1 MDLANLQAI
10 LLTAIILGSLY
21 ALMSIGLSI
30 VWGTLRIFNFAHG
43 SLMTLGAYIA
53 WTVTSSTGLGAG
65 IGFAI
70 IFALVFMVVF
80 GMFFER
86 LLIAPFIKRQGAA
99 LVTIITTL
107 AGSIFIENSA
117 HIIWTP
123 RMKQLPSFIE
133 GDVNML
139 GTVIAT
145 QELVVVIGAPLILV
159 TLAWFL
165 KNSRLGL
172 AIRGVEQNRDSALLA
187 GVNVSMVYTI
197 TFGLSAGLAALA
209 GIMLGTTRF
218 ITPSMGNTPLLKAFI
233 VVILGGLGSMVGT
246 MVSAYIISLIES
258 ISMSYLGLYWT
269 PAVLFA
275 IMILVLVFKPTGLF
289 GEE

>member
-1 MDLANLQAI
+1 MDMANLEAI
-10 LLTAIILGSLY
+10 LLTALILGSLY
-21 ALMSIGLSI
+21 AMISIGLSM

-43 SLMTLGAYIA
+43 SMMTLGAYVT
-53 WTVTSSTGLGAG
+53 WTLTSSAGLNAG
-65 IGFAI
+65 ISFAI
-70 IFALVFMVVF
+70 VLALIFMVLF

-86 LLIAPFIKRQGAA
+86 LLIAPFIKRPGAT

-133 GDVNML
+133 GGVNML
-139 GTVIAT
+139 GTVIAA
-145 QELVVVIGAPLILV
+145 QELVVMIAAPLILV
-159 TLAWFL
+159 ALAWFL
-165 KNSRLGL
+165 KYSRLGL
-172 AIRGVEQNRDSALLA
+172 AIRGVEQNRDSAQLA

-218 ITPSMGNTPLLKAFI
+218 ITPTMGSTPLLKAFI
-233 VVILGGLGSMVGT
+233 VVILGGLGSMGGT
-246 MVSAYIISLIES
+246 MVSAYIVSLVES
-258 ISMSYLGLYWT
+258 ISMSFLGLYWT
-269 PAVLFA
+269 PAVLFG
-275 IMILVLVFKPTGLF
+275 IMILVLVFMPNGLF
-289 GEE
+289 GKE